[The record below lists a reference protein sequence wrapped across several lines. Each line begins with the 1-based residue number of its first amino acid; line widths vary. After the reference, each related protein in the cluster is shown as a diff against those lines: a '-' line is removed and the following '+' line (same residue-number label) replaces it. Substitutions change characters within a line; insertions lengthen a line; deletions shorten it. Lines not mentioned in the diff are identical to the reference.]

1 MGHDFLYRLRALFRR
16 RTIETELDDELGF
29 HQEHQIE
36 KYRQSCLPPDEAAR
50 RLRLD
55 FGGPGQIREEC
66 RDAWGIRLLQDCAQ
80 DLRYALRMLRRSPGF
95 TAVAV
100 LSLAIGIGAN
110 TAIFTLIEST
120 LLRPIAVK
128 HLERL
133 RLLMW
138 TVPDGGW
145 TAPNLG
151 YLSPTFGTLYEQRL
165 TSDKAYMHAEFSPPL
180 YRAFQRDNTVFDPLF
195 AFKEFGRATTV
206 VDGNAES
213 VNCFLVSGDFYR
225 GMEVSPVIGRA
236 IGPLDDVR
244 TPEGQVALISYEYW
258 TRRFARNPSVIGK
271 TITLNEV
278 PVTIVGV
285 NPEYF
290 TGIEPGANFEIWAP
304 LNLGVAVFGR
314 SYLDEEKVWQ
324 IPMLGRLKPGIS
336 DARAQSEMEA
346 LFQSAVASNPGPL
359 AGMLKEPAKRPR
371 FILQSAARG
380 VDYLTER
387 YDRPLLALLSLAG
400 LVLLIACANVANL
413 LLAKSAVRQ
422 REISLRLALG
432 AGRWRIVRQ
441 LLTEGLL
448 LASMAGV
455 AGVLLGYWTRNGI
468 PVLLATP
475 WRPSPFDA
483 AFDPMVLLVSLG
495 ITFLTGV
502 LFSLAPVWQSRRV
515 EVNDALKEGSRGTAS
530 LSKLRIGRLLVVLQV
545 ALSVLLLAGAGL
557 CVKTFTNLR
566 NMPLGLRPEG
576 VLLFTLDPPLLRY
589 PADRIGA
596 LLTQL
601 QQRLSAIPG
610 VQSAS
615 FSGTRAGTAVAT
627 GNQEPVQT
635 FDNYARATDIGSGFF
650 ETMGIPILYGR
661 AIDEHD
667 TLNRPNAVVVNQ
679 EFARH
684 FFQQEN
690 SVGRT
695 FKGAG
700 NVTYQIV
707 GVCADWR
714 FERLRDPFQ
723 RLREPIYATF
733 YSALIQAP
741 RNGRVNFELKIAA
754 TEASVEAS
762 VIKQLRPVVHSLDSD
777 LAIADVRTAV
787 QQIED
792 GLSQERVLASL
803 ATVFGG
809 LALILA
815 AIGIYGVMA
824 YAVARRTN
832 EIGIRVALGAR
843 PDGVAWM
850 ILRETLLLAAA
861 GVAIGVPAVVGLSP
875 VADHFLAPG
884 WEAGFLYET
893 KPNDPFT
900 ITIAV
905 LVLAV
910 AGLMAGYLPA
920 RRAAHVDP
928 MTALR
933 HD

>member
-1 MGHDFLYRLRALFRR
+1 MGSDILYRLRALFRR
-16 RTIETELDDELGF
+16 RSIEAELDDELRF
-29 HQEHQIE
+29 HQEQQAE
-36 KYRQSCLPPDEAAR
+36 KYRQAGMPPDEVSR
-50 RLRLD
+50 SLRLD
-55 FGGPGQIREEC
+55 FGGPDQIREES
-66 RDAWGIRLLQDCAQ
+66 RDAWGIRLLRDCAQ

-120 LLRPIAVK
+120 LLRPISVK
-128 HLERL
+128 HPERL

-138 TVPDGGW
+138 TAPDGGW

-151 YLSPTFGTLYEQRL
+151 YVSPTFGTIYEQRL
-165 TSDKAYMHAEFSPPL
+165 TPDRAYMHAEFSPPL
-180 YRAFQRDNTVFDPLF
+180 YQAFRRDNTVFDALF
-195 AFKEFGRATTV
+195 AFKELGRVTAV
-206 VDGNAES
+206 MDGNAEP

-225 GMEVSPVIGRA
+225 GMEVSPVIGRV
-236 IGPLDDVR
+236 IGPDNDVR

-258 TRRFARNPSVIGK
+258 TRRFARSPSVIGK

-278 PVTIVGV
+278 PVTIIGV

-304 LNLGVAVFGR
+304 LNLGVAVSGR

-336 DARAQSEMEA
+336 DARAQSELEA
-346 LFQSAVASNPGPL
+346 LFQAAVASNPGPL
-359 AGMLKEPAKRPR
+359 DPMLKDPAKRPR

-387 YDRPLLALLSLAG
+387 YDRMLLSVFSLAG

-413 LLAKSAVRQ
+413 LLAKSAARQ

-441 LLTEGLL
+441 FLTEGLL

-455 AGVLLGYWTRNGI
+455 AGVVFGYWTRNGI
-468 PVLLATP
+468 PALLATP
-475 WRPSPFDA
+475 WRPSPFDT
-483 AFDPMVLLVSLG
+483 AFDPRVLMVSIG

-530 LSKLRIGRLLVVLQV
+530 LSKLRIGRLLVALQV

-557 CVKTFTNLR
+557 CVKTFANLR
-566 NMPLGLRPEG
+566 GTPLGFKPEG
-576 VLLFTLDPPLLRY
+576 VLLFTLDPPRLRY
-589 PADRIGA
+589 PVDRVGA

-601 QQRLSAIPG
+601 QEHLSAIPG
-610 VQSAS
+610 VQSAT
-615 FSGTRAGTAVAT
+615 FSGSRTGTAVAT

-635 FDNYARATDIGSGFF
+635 FDSYARATDVGTRFF

-667 TLNRPNAVVVNQ
+667 RSSGPSALVAVVVNR
-679 EFARH
+679 EFARN

-690 SVGRT
+690 AVGRT
-695 FKGAG
+695 FKGAD

-707 GVCADWR
+707 GVCANWR
-714 FERLRDPFQ
+714 FERLRDPIHPT
-723 RLREPIYATF
+723 LYN
-733 YSALIQAP
+733 ALLQSMPQAP
-741 RNGRVNFELKIAA
+741 RAGRVNFELKIAGD
-754 TEASVEAS
+754 EASVAKQIRQVVRS
-762 VIKQLRPVVHSLDSD
+762 VDSN
-777 LAIADVRTAV
+777 LAITDVRTEV

-792 GLSQERVLASL
+792 GMSQERVLASL
-803 ATVFGG
+803 AAVFGG

-843 PDGVAWM
+843 PGGVAWM
-850 ILRETLLLAAA
+850 VLRETLLLAAA
-861 GVAIGVPAVVGLSP
+861 GVAIGVPAVLSLSR
-875 VADHFLAPG
+875 VLDRVLAPAWMDSFAYG
-884 WEAGFLYET
+884 T

-900 ITIAV
+900 IAVAV
-905 LVLAV
+905 LVLAA
-910 AGLMAGYLPA
+910 AGFIAGYFPA
-920 RRAAHVDP
+920 RRAARVDP
-928 MTALR
+928 MSALR